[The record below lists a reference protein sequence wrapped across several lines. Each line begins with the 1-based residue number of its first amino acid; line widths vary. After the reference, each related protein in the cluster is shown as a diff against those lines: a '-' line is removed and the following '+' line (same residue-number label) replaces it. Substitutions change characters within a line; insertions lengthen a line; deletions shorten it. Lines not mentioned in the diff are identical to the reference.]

1 MLGLDRTETIWYS
14 NYRGA
19 HLRMFVEGEKTLK
32 RIYTYYSDQEFE
44 KICNK
49 ALLLGITPSQLVKTI
64 VLENFSTFTFNKDI
78 IDMEKIIV
86 EMKDRFNAFE
96 TEKPFIV
103 SDLVNGDI
111 WKKLTRSQKMTL
123 SLHLK
128 KIAEASN
135 TCEVLKII
143 NNTKM
148 YQKRSD

>member
-1 MLGLDRTETIWYS
+1 
-14 NYRGA
+14 
-19 HLRMFVEGEKTLK
+19 MFVEGENTLK